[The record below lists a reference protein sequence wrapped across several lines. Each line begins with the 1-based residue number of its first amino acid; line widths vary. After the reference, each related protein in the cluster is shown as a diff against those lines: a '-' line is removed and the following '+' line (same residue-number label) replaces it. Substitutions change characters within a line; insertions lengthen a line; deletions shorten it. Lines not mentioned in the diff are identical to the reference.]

1 MLGVCFLLSVTASA
15 VSAAPFSNAGFNNH
29 NVGFDNHKND
39 FNKFN
44 NHRNDFN
51 KINNHR
57 NDFNKFDNHK
67 NKHYKPGH
75 WGYKK
80 TRHGKDRYHKSFWY
94 SNDKFWTPGYWY

>member
-1 MLGVCFLLSVTASA
+1 MLKIKKILSIMLGVCFLLSVTASA

-29 NVGFDNHKND
+29 NVGFDNHK
-39 FNKFN
+39 
-44 NHRNDFN
+44 
-51 KINNHR
+51 